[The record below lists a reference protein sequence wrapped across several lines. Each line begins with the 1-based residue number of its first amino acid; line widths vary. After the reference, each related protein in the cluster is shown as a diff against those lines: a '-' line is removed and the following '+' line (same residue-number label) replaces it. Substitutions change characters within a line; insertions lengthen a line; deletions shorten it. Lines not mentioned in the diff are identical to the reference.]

1 MQVALKRTSSST
13 TFSILTKGV
22 HYTATS
28 DAGLQLLQ
36 DGDYEQFPFG
46 DVTPL
51 ADMVYYPHS
60 ITRPGPFYKAS
71 TCFLSLAF
79 LSYIHAITKEG

>member
-1 MQVALKRTSSST
+1 MQVALKRTNYST
-13 TFSILTKGV
+13 TFSILTAGV
-22 HYTATS
+22 NYLIAS

-51 ADMVYYPHS
+51 PDMVYYPHS

-71 TCFLSLAF
+71 TRFLSPC
-79 LSYIHAITKEG
+79 LSVERPRHH